1 MIKKSFALRKSHGF
15 VMLSALGFSFILI
28 FSTFLKNS
36 GMSSLQQVLFRI
48 GISLAMLSLIL
59 FSKKQL
65 YFPRKEDLLFF
76 SAFGLVSSLFLLTAL
91 SPLVFGVPIA
101 VAIALTFTQ
110 PIFTALI
117 SHFTKK
123 ERVTSSKLCV
133 ILVGIVGAFLVTGME
148 VSEIINLNV
157 NPGIAFA
164 LSSGFLYAAYLW
176 LKRNAIEK
184 KYTPFQTLFNTFLF
198 ALLFTMV
205 IGVILRN
212 FTSNPLLISIKI
224 PSAYEWVLLFLFA
237 TVCTVLPYGV
247 LNYVMVEEI
256 SPTTEGLLLL
266 GDPLLHIVW
275 AILFFQQFVS
285 FPQYF
290 GAFLILLSAAIDL
303 KIAAKH

>member
-1 MIKKSFALRKSHGF
+1 MVKKSFALRKSHGF
-15 VMLSALGFSFILI
+15 VMLAALGFSFILI
-28 FSTFLKNS
+28 FSTFLKDS

-65 YFPRKEDLLFF
+65 YFPKKEDLFFF
-76 SAFGLVSSLFLLTAL
+76 SAFGLVFSLFLLTTL
-91 SPLVFGVPIA
+91 SSLVFGVPIA

-133 ILVGIVGAFLVTGME
+133 ILVGIVGAFLVTGIE
-148 VSEIINLNV
+148 LSEIVNLNV
-157 NPGIAFA
+157 NLGVTFA
-164 LSSGFLYAAYLW
+164 LSAGFFYAAYLW
-176 LKRNAIEK
+176 LKRYATGK

-198 ALLFTMV
+198 AFFFTMV

-212 FTSNPLLISIKI
+212 FISNPLFISIKI
-224 PSAYEWVLLFLFA
+224 PSIFEWVLLFLFA
-237 TVCTVLPYGV
+237 AVCTVLPYAV
-247 LNYVMVEEI
+247 LNYVKVEEI
-256 SPTTEGLLLL
+256 SPTTEGLILL

-290 GAFLILLSAAIDL
+290 GALLILFSAAIDL
-303 KIAAKH
+303 KIAA